1 MEAAAIDT
9 DAPAAPLVPASVVA
23 AAVTEPVQVQKL
35 TEKQSWHCG
44 LHTQRRPGIQ
54 WQWTEAIGGS
64 CAEDP
69 TLCNSGYGGFVR
81 QLAFACNIE

>member
-35 TEKQSWHCG
+35 TEKQSWHSR
-44 LHTQRRPGIQ
+44 LHTQHLPGTQRQ
-54 WQWTEAIGGS
+54 WNEVIGGS

-69 TLCNSGYGGFVR
+69 ILCNSGHGGFMR